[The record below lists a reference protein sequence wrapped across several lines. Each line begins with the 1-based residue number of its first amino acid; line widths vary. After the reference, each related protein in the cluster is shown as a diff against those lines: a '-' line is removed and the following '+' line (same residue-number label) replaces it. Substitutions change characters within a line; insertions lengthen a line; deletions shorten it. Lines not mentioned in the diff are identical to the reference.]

1 MKKRRW
7 KKMTALSLLF
17 IFFSSNHI
25 PAEPL
30 PQDNPDETQEE
41 NEIEIEEPKNL
52 YALSACLMDADSGR
66 ILFGKEEDVR
76 RANASTTKIMTL
88 IVTLEHAD
96 LNDLVTFSDYAASQP
111 DVQLNGASGEQF
123 LLKDLCFSL
132 MLESHN
138 DSAVAIAE
146 HVAGSVEAFAGLM
159 NEKAAELGC
168 MDTYFITP
176 NGLDKED
183 ENGFH
188 RTTAADLA
196 RIMSY
201 CINESPMKET
211 FLEITQTPSYSF
223 SNIEG
228 TRNYSC
234 NNHNRFLTMMDGAIS
249 GKTGF
254 TGNAG
259 YCYVGA
265 LRRDDRTYVV
275 ALLGCGWPNNKNYKW
290 SDTKQLMQ
298 YGINSFE
305 KVNLL
310 ELEIPKEAEYPL
322 EIKGAKTDDYSRIK
336 MTEVQNRTEEKQIEN
351 ILLRKDESIEFKLE
365 RKQRLEAPV
374 EAGTTVGTLK
384 YILNGQVVREEELVL
399 KDSVPAWDYR
409 YSCLR
414 MVDLFSL

>member
-96 LNDLVTFSDYAASQP
+96 LNNVVTFSDYAASQP

-146 HVAGSVEAFAGLM
+146 HVAGSVETFADLM

-188 RTTAADLA
+188 GTTAADLA

-201 CINESPMKET
+201 CIKESPMKET

-298 YGINSFE
+298 YGIDSFE

-310 ELEIPKEAEYPL
+310 ELEIPKEAECPL
-322 EIKGAKTDDYSRIK
+322 KISGAKTEGYSRIK

-399 KDSVPAWDYR
+399 KDSVKAWDYR

>member
-1 MKKRRW
+1 
-7 KKMTALSLLF
+7 MTALSLLF

-30 PQDNPDETQEE
+30 SQDNPDETQEE

-96 LNDLVTFSDYAASQP
+96 LNNVVTFSDYAASQP

-159 NEKAAELGC
+159 NKKAAELGC

-183 ENGFH
+183 AEDYAAGEMEELA
-188 RTTAADLA
+188 TVSTAALGKLKVESADLQPKEIMVDWVEYIKMQCIEKEEVA
-196 RIMSY
+196 R
-201 CINESPMKET
+201 CVRKK
-211 FLEITQTPSYSF
+211 
-223 SNIEG
+223 
-228 TRNYSC
+228 
-234 NNHNRFLTMMDGAIS
+234 
-249 GKTGF
+249 GKTLKGCI
-254 TGNAG
+254 AE
-259 YCYVGA
+259 
-265 LRRDDRTYVV
+265 
-275 ALLGCGWPNNKNYKW
+275 LLKW
-290 SDTKQLMQ
+290 SFKNA
-298 YGINSFE
+298 YS
-305 KVNLL
+305 
-310 ELEIPKEAEYPL
+310 IPDDISKAAG
-322 EIKGAKTDDYSRIK
+322 IKGANVELGIPGMGQAKKIINDYYMS
-336 MTEVQNRTEEKQIEN
+336 
-351 ILLRKDESIEFKLE
+351 
-365 RKQRLEAPV
+365 
-374 EAGTTVGTLK
+374 
-384 YILNGQVVREEELVL
+384 
-399 KDSVPAWDYR
+399 
-409 YSCLR
+409 
-414 MVDLFSL
+414 

>member
-96 LNDLVTFSDYAASQP
+96 LNNVVTFSDYAASQP

-188 RTTAADLA
+188 GTTAADLA
-196 RIMSY
+196 RIMNY

-298 YGINSFE
+298 YGIDSFE